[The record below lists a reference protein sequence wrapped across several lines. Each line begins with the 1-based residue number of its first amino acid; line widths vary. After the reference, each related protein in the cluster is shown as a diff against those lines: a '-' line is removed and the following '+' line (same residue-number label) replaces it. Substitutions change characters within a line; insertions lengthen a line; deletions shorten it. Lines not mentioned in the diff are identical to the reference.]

1 MACCQAGNK
10 SKFEPMMTSSLTHTY
25 VTKPQWV
32 KPWHA
37 EMFEGN
43 RIYLNFLS
51 LLDTEIS
58 QWTYDAITT
67 SLWRQNDVT
76 TSCWRHNDI
85 IISSV
90 GDGADACLVEVDILP
105 QGTQRLIIYTLS
117 STWLM
122 MLWRR
127 KKSGPRLNIKTVL
140 STYGNFHVKD
150 KTAVRTSYL

>member
-37 EMFEGN
+37 ELFEGN

-90 GDGADACLVEVDILP
+90 GDGADAYMYNWSWYSSPRNTETHYPYVVEYVADDALAP
-105 QGTQRLIIYTLS
+105 QEIWAPSQYKDRLIYV
-117 STWLM
+117 WQF
-122 MLWRR
+122 
-127 KKSGPRLNIKTVL
+127 PC
-140 STYGNFHVKD
+140 
-150 KTAVRTSYL
+150 